1 MNEAGII
8 LILLTIIVSLTIIL
22 LQQRELRKTY
32 NQLNQML
39 DEAIKG
45 DFQEKLFDES
55 QLSKIAVKLKRFL
68 AAAFVS
74 KRDIQIEKEAVKALI
89 SDISHQTKTP
99 ITNIL
104 LYIQLL
110 KEEESLST
118 EGRTYAEM
126 ISGQSEKLDF
136 LLQILVKTSRLETGI
151 IAVKAEPGIING
163 AILTAISEV
172 TKKAED
178 KSITLNFDFK
188 EDFRAVFDFKWT
200 TEAIYNILDNA
211 VKYTAKGGG
220 ITVTAKDYEMF
231 LRLDIVDTGIGI
243 TEEEYNLIFK
253 RFYRG
258 KAAALQEGVGLGLY
272 LARKIL
278 MAEGGYIKVS
288 SKEGE
293 GSAFSLFFAKK

>member
-1 MNEAGII
+1 MNEART
-8 LILLTIIVSLTIIL
+8 ILLLVTIIVSLVIVL

-39 DEAIKG
+39 EEAIKG
-45 DFQEKLFDES
+45 DFQEKLFNES
-55 QLSKIAVKLKRFL
+55 QMSKISVKMKRFL
-68 AAAFVS
+68 TAAFVS
-74 KRDIQIEKEAVKALI
+74 GRNIQMEKEAVKALI

-110 KEEESLST
+110 KEEESLSE
-118 EGRTYAEM
+118 EGRNYAER
-126 ISGQSEKLDF
+126 IGEQSEKLDF
-136 LLQILVKTSRLETGI
+136 LLQTLVKTSRLETGI
-151 IAVKAEPGIING
+151 IAVKATAGIINE
-163 AILTAISEV
+163 AIFAAVSEV

-178 KSITLNFDFK
+178 KSITLYFEPRK
-188 EDFRAVFDFKWT
+188 EFRAVFDSKWT
-200 TEAIYNILDNA
+200 TEAIYNVLDNA
-211 VKYTAKGGG
+211 VKYTETGGSVT
-220 ITVTAKDYEMF
+220 ITAKDYEMF

-243 TEEEYNLIFK
+243 AEEEYNLVFK

-272 LARKIL
+272 LARKII
-278 MAEGGYIKVS
+278 MAEGGYIKVT

-293 GSAFSLFFAKK
+293 GCTFSLFFPKK